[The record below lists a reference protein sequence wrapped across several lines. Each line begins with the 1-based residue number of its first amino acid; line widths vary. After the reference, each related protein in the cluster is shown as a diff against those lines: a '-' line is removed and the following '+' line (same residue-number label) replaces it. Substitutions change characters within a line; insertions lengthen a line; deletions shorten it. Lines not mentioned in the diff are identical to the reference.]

1 MSQLCAWYC
10 KLNNLG
16 TARQMRPF
24 LLKGR
29 TVPAEA
35 TQLAPSFRA
44 GFAHPALSRSVWEDR
59 VDPSEEGSAPLGQMP
74 LLSVELSPHYPEAFL
89 DL

>member
-1 MSQLCAWYC
+1 MSLLCAWYC

-29 TVPAEA
+29 TVPAA
-35 TQLAPSFRA
+35 TQIAPRFSA
-44 GFAHPALSRSVWEDR
+44 GFAHPTLSSPVWEDR
-59 VDPSEEGSAPLGQMP
+59 VDPSEDGSADPLGRCR
-74 LLSVELSPHYPEAFL
+74 S
-89 DL
+89 